1 MPPKKN
7 ATLAKHPKD
16 SSVTFDESED
26 MSFRLCWME
35 GLVKGLVSKG
45 ELDQSI
51 SKLRGDLEKSMQGSV
66 KTGDLANL

>member
-7 ATLAKHPKD
+7 STLAKHPED

-26 MSFRLCWME
+26 MSFWLSRVE

-51 SKLRGDLEKSMQGSV
+51 SKLRGYLEKNMQGSV